1 MKKYVAAPR
10 SVAAPLVAPPP
21 PPFPPL
27 GPSVTI
33 GVKHTSGYADRQ
45 QKLCRLLESIRKAHP
60 VEAFPIL
67 VAYDGKETYEAGRE
81 PCTGADTTFLHLG
94 APGAQRSSATRR
106 RSS

>member
-27 GPSVTI
+27 GPGVTI
-33 GVKHTSGYADRQ
+33 GVKHTSGFADRQ

-67 VAYDGKETYEAGRE
+67 VAYDGTETYEAGRE
-81 PCTGADTTFLHLG
+81 PCAGR
-94 APGAQRSSATRR
+94 Q
-106 RSS
+106 